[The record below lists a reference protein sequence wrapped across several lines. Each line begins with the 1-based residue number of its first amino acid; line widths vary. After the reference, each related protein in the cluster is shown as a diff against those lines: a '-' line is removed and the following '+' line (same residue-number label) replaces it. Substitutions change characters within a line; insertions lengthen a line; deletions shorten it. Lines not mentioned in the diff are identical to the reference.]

1 MVRTAQGGGGVTNP
15 GGDKKC
21 ADVALGDVIGGHE
34 GDGFGLDLEIL
45 VVFSNLNGSMI
56 PRLFE

>member
-1 MVRTAQGGGGVTNP
+1 MCRCGTWGRDRWAW
-15 GGDKKC
+15 
-21 ADVALGDVIGGHE
+21 
-34 GDGFGLDLEIL
+34 GDGLGLDLEIL